1 MFLQQMFL
9 SAEFHP
15 EYREQ
20 ADFYSCLVQLTFFTL
35 KKKKKRKKNFPAQCG
50 QRGIKLT
57 WKMVYMTHVSG
68 RLCECSATL
77 KILMPHL
84 LMSSRSC
91 QRSDRHV
98 IGGLHFDIQSL
109 TRDRGQ
115 RSPLTAV
122 PPGPS

>member
-9 SAEFHP
+9 SAEIHP
-15 EYREQ
+15 EYREE
-20 ADFYSCLVQLTFFTL
+20 ADFYSCLGQVRFFL
-35 KKKKKRKKNFPAQCG
+35 FKNFPAQRG

-68 RLCECSATL
+68 RLCECSATP

-91 QRSDRHV
+91 HRSERHV
-98 IGGLHFDIQSL
+98 IGGLHFDIPLQSL
-109 TRDRGQ
+109 AGDVA
-115 RSPLTAV
+115 SAHL
-122 PPGPS
+122 